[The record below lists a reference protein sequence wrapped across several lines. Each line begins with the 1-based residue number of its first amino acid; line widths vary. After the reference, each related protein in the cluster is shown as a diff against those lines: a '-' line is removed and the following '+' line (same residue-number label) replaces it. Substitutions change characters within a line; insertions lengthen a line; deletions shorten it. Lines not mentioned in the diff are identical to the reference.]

1 MNAFGIV
8 FLSAVVLGMFKVLGL
23 QIQTIFLTLSIISL
37 CVSVYILTIIP
48 DALPRSLAQ
57 SLLALIFKVE
67 VNGLENYEKAG
78 KKVLLVANHTSL
90 LDGLLVA
97 SFMPEKLVFA
107 INTNIAKKWWV
118 KIFTSVVKIY
128 PMDPT
133 NPLALKQLIT
143 ELKNNQ
149 KCIIFPEGRITVT
162 GSLMKVYEGAGVVAV
177 NAGAE
182 IFCP

>member
-8 FLSAVVLGMFKVLGL
+8 FLSTLVLGMFKLGL

-118 KIFTSVVKIY
+118 KIFTSVVKFIQWI
-128 PMDPT
+128 
-133 NPLALKQLIT
+133 LQIH
-143 ELKNNQ
+143 
-149 KCIIFPEGRITVT
+149 
-162 GSLMKVYEGAGVVAV
+162 
-177 NAGAE
+177 
-182 IFCP
+182 